1 MEANRQIAKHLDDTT
16 AFPDYDWLDEP
27 LYAATDLDFV
37 VHKRRCADGSSPS
50 SMSSRFTGRFDSIA
64 KKLKTKRER
73 RTSSVTGSL
82 HEAFVS
88 RSRAS
93 SVRPPSIFDKGDIPP
108 TPVCEEPID
117 SESIMQ
123 LEENAEEE
131 EEEIQAARSRTPLL
145 PPVLAVQK
153 KVEEVIQSPLQSPS
167 VDATPS
173 LPQSPFDSPNPFNYL
188 PSPPLS
194 TKPSMASFHHRP
206 IMPASDIPT
215 INLTEIQDEWSARLG
230 HENFT
235 IAPEPYQLPAPATL
249 VACQRLKADWELA
262 KSNFDLHLE
271 RIGQVYSETSKVYHL
286 TLVKWADINLRW
298 KCYHEQALEAIPR
311 ISQETLQASFHSQD
325 SSTLTDDTLPVSPVA
340 PMSPVEN
347 KFPAL
352 AAGGIIGPMERI
364 QPCTPRSCRK
374 RSFWKFLQGVWGTV
388 QA

>member
-1 MEANRQIAKHLDDTT
+1 M
-16 AFPDYDWLDEP
+16 F
-27 LYAATDLDFV
+27 AASDVDFV
-37 VHKRRCADGSSPS
+37 VHKRRCADGGSSPS
-50 SMSSRFTGRFDSIA
+50 SMSSKFTGRFDSIA

-73 RTSSVTGSL
+73 RTSSMTGSL

-93 SVRPPSIFDKGDIPP
+93 SLRPPSIFDRGDIPP
-108 TPVCEEPID
+108 SPVCQEPANID
-117 SESIMQ
+117 LESIMQ
-123 LEENAEEE
+123 LEENEELQEEE
-131 EEEIQAARSRTPLL
+131 EEEEPTARSRTPLL

-153 KVEEVIQSPLQSPS
+153 KIEEPVQSPLQSPT

-173 LPQSPFDSPNPFNYL
+173 LPQSPFESPNLFKNL

-194 TKPSMASFHHRP
+194 TKPSMASFHHRS
-206 IMPASDIPT
+206 IMPASDIPI
-215 INLTEIQDEWSARLG
+215 INLTEIQDEWSTRLG

-249 VACQRLKADWELA
+249 VACQRLKADWEHA
-262 KSNFDLHLE
+262 KSNFDLHLA

-311 ISQETLQASFHSQD
+311 ISQETLQASFHSQE
-325 SSTLTDDTLPVSPVA
+325 SSTLTDDTLPVSPIT
-340 PMSPVEN
+340 PMSPMEN

-352 AAGGIIGPMERI
+352 AASGIVGPMERV
-364 QPCTPRSCRK
+364 QPCMPRSCRK